1 MPAPVIPASNPVVAP
16 AIGSV
21 TYNEWYLTQLIIKS
35 NPTSCPAIVHL
46 HRSAKDSNGNTILM
60 PNGPGAEISF
70 SVDIFQQLQA
80 FPSLETAM
88 ESVLTAV
95 ITYANAKKLI

>member
-1 MPAPVIPASNPVVAP
+1 MPVPVIPASNPVVAP
-16 AIGSV
+16 AVGSV
-21 TYNEWYLTQLIIKS
+21 TYNQWYLTQLIIKS
-35 NPTSCPAIVHL
+35 SPTACPAIVHL
-46 HRSAKDSNGNTILM
+46 RRSAKDGDGNTILM

-70 SVDIFQQLQA
+70 TVDIFQQLQA

-95 ITYANAKKLI
+95 IAYATDKKLI